1 MNNAT
6 TVRGFVTF
14 LWVAFMNAFVD
25 LGHKIVVQNTLFK
38 TLSDHQQVLM
48 TAIVNAL
55 ILLPFVLLF
64 TPSGYLS
71 DRYAKTKVM
80 KISALCAVFITLMIT
95 LCYYQ
100 GWFYASF
107 ALTFILAVQ
116 SALYS
121 PAKYG
126 YIRELVGAE
135 KLSNGNAWVQAV
147 SMIAILAG
155 SAVFSALFE
164 LKLSPE
170 TPLQPGAILQDIAPL
185 GWLLVIGSLIECLL
199 AFRLPGKDH
208 LRGHTPQDGARPQIQ
223 EPVFI
228 WKDYILG
235 KTLGRNLT
243 LLFQKKAIW
252 QSVIG
257 LTLFLSI
264 SQVMIAAF
272 PAYAKS
278 HLAMDNTFIIQSI
291 IAMAIV
297 GMMLGS
303 SFASK
308 HSVNHINLALI
319 PAGALIICAGLF
331 LLPQVT
337 SSVLLGGIFLTIG
350 IGGSFMLV
358 PLNALIQFHAKEDQ
372 IGKILAGNNFIQ
384 NVGMLLCLAVT
395 VAFTTQELDVSYILW
410 GLFGLGALVALAAII
425 LLPEVLVRSVM
436 TKLLGRKYRLQVL
449 GFNNLPEAG
458 QGTLLLGNHISW
470 LDWAIV
476 QMASPRRV
484 HFVMDQ
490 TIYQCWYLKW
500 LFDLFQVVPIAPG
513 KSREALN
520 KITDLLNQGEVVC
533 LFPEGRISY
542 LGQLGEFKKGF
553 ERACQDARGV
563 IIPFYLR
570 GMWGSFF
577 SRSSKRLAK
586 VRKTGMKRDVIIAF
600 GTAMDIHSTATEVKQ
615 KVFEMSVATW
625 NEYADTL
632 GTLPEAWIATA
643 KNHPGQW
650 AVADSNGQPITHSR
664 FLVGSLLLKRK
675 LQHLPG
681 QNLGL
686 LVPTSS
692 AGLMSNL
699 AAMMAGKTVVNLNY
713 TASAEALRS
722 AKHNA
727 AVESIVTSR
736 RFLAR
741 LEKRGIDCQTLLD
754 GCRVLYLEDFK
765 ASLGRPAQLMM
776 LLAVKTLPASWISR
790 LLCQQ
795 QQREDTAAI
804 LFSSGS
810 EGVPKGVMLSH
821 KNILANLRQVSDV
834 LNIRSNDKIM
844 ATLPLFHAFG
854 LTVTGMLPL
863 IEGIPVICHPDP
875 TDSLNIARSV
885 AKYEAT
891 LMCATSTFLGMY
903 QRNRR
908 INPMMFN
915 SLRAV
920 VSGAEKLD
928 AKIKAAFQQKFM
940 VPVLEGYGTTET
952 TPVASVNLPGHL
964 VRREGFIQ
972 EAAREGTVGLALP
985 GTTFKIVDPV
995 TLMPLPAGEDG
1006 LILIGGAQIM
1016 QGYLNDPDKTAE
1028 VVVEL
1033 DGQRWYKT
1041 GDKGHLDS
1049 DGYLT
1054 IVDRYS
1060 RFAKLGGEM
1069 VSLGAVEQ
1077 CAREL
1082 LDQPESGLVAVN
1094 LPDEKKGE
1102 QIIMLVDLNLEPAE
1116 VKKILIQK
1124 GMPSLMLPNKI
1135 MQVANIPLLGSGKLD
1150 FSAAKNL
1157 ALAQIG

>member
-6 TVRGFVTF
+6 TVRGFITF

-64 TPSGYLS
+64 TPSGFLS
-71 DRYAKTKVM
+71 DRYSKTRVM
-80 KISALCAVFITLMIT
+80 KISALFAVLITLMIT
-95 LCYYQ
+95 LCYYR
-100 GWFYASF
+100 GWFHAAF
-107 ALTFILAVQ
+107 TLTFILAVQ

-135 KLSNGNAWVQAV
+135 RLSSGNAWVQAV

-164 LKLSPE
+164 LKLSPD
-170 TPLQPGAILQDIAPL
+170 TPAQPDAILQDIAPL
-185 GWLLVIGSLIECLL
+185 GWLLVIGSVIECLL
-199 AFRLPGKDH
+199 AFRLPGQTR
-208 LRGHTPQDGARPQIQ
+208 LQGHTPQYGDQHQARVPA
-223 EPVFI
+223 FA
-228 WKDYILG
+228 WKEYVQG
-235 KTLGRNLT
+235 KTLSQNLR
-243 LLFQKKAIW
+243 LLFREKAIW

-278 HLAMDNTFIIQSI
+278 HLGMENTFIIQSI
-291 IAMAIV
+291 IAMAII
-297 GMMLGS
+297 GMMIGS

-319 PAGALIICAGLF
+319 PAGALTVCAGLF
-331 LLPQVT
+331 FLPQV
-337 SSVLLGGIFLTIG
+337 SSNILLGCIFLTIG
-350 IGGSFMLV
+350 VGGAFMLV
-358 PLNALIQFHAKEDQ
+358 PLNALIQFHAKEEQ
-372 IGKILAGNNFIQ
+372 IGKVLAGNNFIQ
-384 NVGMLLCLAVT
+384 NVGMLLCLALT
-395 VAFTTQELDVSYILW
+395 VAFTTLKLDVSYILW
-410 GLFGLGALVALAAII
+410 GLFGLSALVALLAVI

-436 TKLLGRKYRLQVL
+436 SKLIGRKYRLKVL
-449 GFNNLPEAG
+449 GFNNLPEGG

-484 HFVMDQ
+484 HFVMDR
-490 TIYQCWYLKW
+490 TIYQRWYLKW
-500 LFDLFQVVPIAPG
+500 LFDLFQVIPIAPG
-513 KSREALN
+513 QSREALN
-520 KITDLLNQGEVVC
+520 KITALLNQGELVC
-533 LFPEGRISY
+533 LFPEGRISH

-553 ERACQDARGV
+553 ERACEQANGV

-586 VRKTGMKRDVIIAF
+586 ARKTGMKRDVIIAF
-600 GTAMDIHSTATEVKQ
+600 GQAMDIHSTATQVKQ
-615 KVFEMSVATW
+615 KVFDMSVATW
-625 NEYADTL
+625 NEYANTL
-632 GTLPEAWIATA
+632 DTLPEAWISTA
-643 KNHPGQW
+643 KARPSQW
-650 AVADSNGQPITHSR
+650 AVADSHGKPVTHSQ
-664 FLVGSLLLKRK
+664 FLVGSLLLKR
-675 LQHLPG
+675 QIQQLPG

-699 AAMMAGKTVVNLNY
+699 ATMMAGKTVVNLNY
-713 TASAEALRS
+713 TASLEALRN
-722 AKHNA
+722 AKENA
-727 AVESIVTSR
+727 AIQSIVTSR
-736 RFLAR
+736 RFITK
-741 LEKRGIDCQTLLD
+741 LEKRGIDCQTILS
-754 GCRVLYLEDFK
+754 GCQICYLEDFK
-765 ASLGRPAQLMM
+765 ENLSRAAKVVM
-776 LLAVKTLPASWISR
+776 LLAVKCLPARWINR
-790 LLCQQ
+790 LLCRQ

-810 EGVPKGVMLSH
+810 EGAPKGVMLSH

-834 LNIRSNDKIM
+834 LNIRDNDKIM

-875 TDSLNIARSV
+875 TDSLNIARAV

-908 INPMMFN
+908 VNPMMFS

-928 AKIKAAFQQKFM
+928 SKIKAGFQQKFM

-964 VRREGFIQ
+964 VRTEGFIQ

-995 TLMPLPAGEDG
+995 TLAPLPAGEDG

-1016 QGYLNDPDKTAE
+1016 QGYLNDPEKTDE
-1028 VVVEL
+1028 VVVRI

-1041 GDKGHLDS
+1041 GDKGHLDD

-1077 CAREL
+1077 YAREL
-1082 LDQPESGLVAVN
+1082 LDQPESGLVAIN

-1102 QIIMLVDLNLEPAE
+1102 QIVMLVDQSLEPGE
-1116 VKKILIQK
+1116 VKKLLMQK

-1150 FSAAKNL
+1150 FSTAKNL
-1157 ALAQIG
+1157 ALAQMG